1 MRPLFAALLV
11 AACTAPNP
19 AYDEPLT
26 APPSGAGDTT
36 SAAPTGPP
44 APDTG
49 ATTVDDG
56 SASSSAGDPAATTQD
71 TGVGPTAGDT
81 TTADPTLTT
90 VDPSAATSDTTAG
103 DPCVG
108 IDCGECSACQA
119 GQCVPGPPGGPCD
132 DAAPPACHDLVFG
145 LQSGR
150 CYRYAVTQPTCDA
163 GGQCVHDCQLQGE
176 EIVGCQEPCINP
188 GHNCQQGQPAAAVT
202 LTTLCYLNSQP
213 PTCESS
219 CGFENATPVYNAYAC
234 DGSGNCDGA
243 AMNCFPGHCDAMA
256 GCLFNCQTQM
266 DCAPGAQCVDF
277 ICKPT

>member
-1 MRPLFAALLV
+1 MRPPFAALLV

-19 AYDEPLT
+19 AYDEPVT

-49 ATTVDDG
+49 ATTVDDD
-56 SASSSAGDPAATTQD
+56 SAGSSAGDPAATTEA
-71 TGVGPTAGDT
+71 TGVG
-81 TTADPTLTT
+81 LTT
-90 VDPSAATSDTTAG
+90 VDPSTATSDTTAG

-234 DGSGNCDGA
+234 DESGNCDGA
-243 AMNCFPGHCDAMA
+243 AMNCYPGHCDAMA

-266 DCAPGAQCVDF
+266 DCAPGAQCVEF
-277 ICKPT
+277 ICKPM